1 MQLSK
6 FLATY
11 FYTTEE
17 LCHTLSIDEET
28 LSAWQQS
35 SLFPKPSYCL
45 QSQLECSSYSGIYQ
59 CEEYQDFYPRGAA
72 SWGQL
77 IIKHDITSSC
87 QAFNYFAQQYS
98 NQLSKL
104 AEQGFAINEELFG
117 SEIDEHLQQ
126 VWQQFL
132 CSKYGVLTQNGL
144 VEEAVQLDVAK
155 LLIDDIT
162 EMRTK
167 TGLNMDER
175 QSLHKAL
182 KLINRALSHGTGNE
196 GKNTLR
202 HRYIDDVV
210 AKYDLSVK

>member
-45 QSQLECSSYSGIYQ
+45 KSQLECSSYSGIYQ
-59 CEEYQDFYPRGAA
+59 CEEYQDYYPRGAA

>member
-59 CEEYQDFYPRGAA
+59 CEEYQDYYPRGAA
-72 SWGQL
+72 SWGLL
-77 IIKHDITSSC
+77 IIKHDISSSC

-104 AEQGFAINEELFG
+104 AEQGFAIDEELFG

-162 EMRTK
+162 ELRTK
-167 TGLNMDER
+167 SGLSVEER

-182 KLINRALSHGTGNE
+182 KLMNRALSHGTGNE

>member
-17 LCHTLSIDEET
+17 LCQTLSIDEET
-28 LSAWQQS
+28 LSEWQQS

-59 CEEYQDFYPRGAA
+59 CEEYQDYYPRGAA

-98 NQLSKL
+98 NHLSKL

-117 SEIDEHLQQ
+117 SEIEEHLQQ

-144 VEEAVQLDVAK
+144 VEEAVQLDGAK

-162 EMRTK
+162 ELRTK
-167 TGLNMDER
+167 IGLTLEER

-182 KLINRALSHGTGNE
+182 KLMNRALSYGTGNE

-202 HRYIDDVV
+202 HRYIDNVV
-210 AKYDLSVK
+210 TKYDLSIK

>member
-59 CEEYQDFYPRGAA
+59 CEEYQDYYPRGAA

>member
-6 FLATY
+6 FLANY

-17 LCHTLSIDEET
+17 LCHALSIDEET
-28 LSAWQQS
+28 LTDWQQKG
-35 SLFPKPSYCL
+35 LFPKPSYCL

-59 CEEYQDFYPRGAA
+59 CEEYQDFYPRGAS
-72 SWGQL
+72 SWGQH
-77 IIKHDITSSC
+77 IIKHDVKSSC
-87 QAFNYFAQQYS
+87 QAFNHFAQQYS
-98 NQLSKL
+98 TQLSKL
-104 AEQGFAINEELFG
+104 AEQGYALNEDLFG

-144 VEEAVQLDVAK
+144 IEEAVQLDVAK

-162 EMRTK
+162 ELRTK
-167 TGLNMDER
+167 TGLTVDER
-175 QSLHKAL
+175 QALHKAL
-182 KLINRALSHGTGNE
+182 NLMNKALSHGTGNE

-202 HRYIDDVV
+202 HKYIEEVV
-210 AKYDLSVK
+210 CKYDLSVK

>member
-59 CEEYQDFYPRGAA
+59 CEEYQDYYPRGAA

-77 IIKHDITSSC
+77 IIKHDIRII
-87 QAFNYFAQQYS
+87 
-98 NQLSKL
+98 LP
-104 AEQGFAINEELFG
+104 
-117 SEIDEHLQQ
+117 
-126 VWQQFL
+126 
-132 CSKYGVLTQNGL
+132 
-144 VEEAVQLDVAK
+144 
-155 LLIDDIT
+155 
-162 EMRTK
+162 
-167 TGLNMDER
+167 
-175 QSLHKAL
+175 
-182 KLINRALSHGTGNE
+182 
-196 GKNTLR
+196 
-202 HRYIDDVV
+202 
-210 AKYDLSVK
+210 SV

>member
-28 LSAWQQS
+28 LSAWQKS

-59 CEEYQDFYPRGAA
+59 CEEYQDYYPRGAA

-77 IIKHDITSSC
+77 IIKHDISSSC

-162 EMRTK
+162 ELRTK
-167 TGLNMDER
+167 TGLSVEER

-182 KLINRALSHGTGNE
+182 KLMNRALSHGTGNE

>member
-17 LCHTLSIDEET
+17 LCHTLTIDEET

-59 CEEYQDFYPRGAA
+59 CEEYQDYYPRGAA

-104 AEQGFAINEELFG
+104 AEQGFAIDEELFG

-182 KLINRALSHGTGNE
+182 KLMNRALSHGTGNE

>member
-59 CEEYQDFYPRGAA
+59 CEEYQDYYPRGAA

-77 IIKHDITSSC
+77 IIKHDISSSC

-104 AEQGFAINEELFG
+104 AEQGFAIDEELFG

-144 VEEAVQLDVAK
+144 VDEAVQLDVAK

-162 EMRTK
+162 ELRTK
-167 TGLNMDER
+167 TGLSVEER
-175 QSLHKAL
+175 QCLHKAL
-182 KLINRALSHGTGNE
+182 KLMNRALSHGTGNE

>member
-59 CEEYQDFYPRGAA
+59 CEEYQDYYPRGAA

-77 IIKHDITSSC
+77 IIKHDISSSC

-104 AEQGFAINEELFG
+104 AEQGFAIDEELFG

-132 CSKYGVLTQNGL
+132 YSKYGVLTQNGL

-162 EMRTK
+162 ELRTK
-167 TGLNMDER
+167 TGLSVEER

-182 KLINRALSHGTGNE
+182 KLMNRALSHGTGNE

>member
-59 CEEYQDFYPRGAA
+59 CEEYQDYYPRGAA
-72 SWGQL
+72 CWGQL
-77 IIKHDITSSC
+77 IIKHDISSSC

-104 AEQGFAINEELFG
+104 AEQGFAIDEELFG

-132 CSKYGVLTQNGL
+132 YSKYSVLTQNGL

-162 EMRTK
+162 ELRTK
-167 TGLNMDER
+167 TGLSVEER

-182 KLINRALSHGTGNE
+182 KLMNRALSHGTGNE

>member
-59 CEEYQDFYPRGAA
+59 CEEYQDYYPRGAA

-210 AKYDLSVK
+210 AKYDLSLK

>member
-17 LCHTLSIDEET
+17 LCHTLSINEET

-59 CEEYQDFYPRGAA
+59 CEEYQDYYPRGAA

>member
-59 CEEYQDFYPRGAA
+59 CEEYQDYYPRGAA

-182 KLINRALSHGTGNE
+182 KLMNRALSHGTGNE

-210 AKYDLSVK
+210 AKYDLSIK

>member
-28 LSAWQQS
+28 LSAWQKS

-59 CEEYQDFYPRGAA
+59 CEEYQDYYPRGAA

-77 IIKHDITSSC
+77 IIKHDISSSC

-162 EMRTK
+162 ELRTK

-182 KLINRALSHGTGNE
+182 KLMNRALSHGTGNE

>member
-59 CEEYQDFYPRGAA
+59 CEEYQDYYPRGAA

-77 IIKHDITSSC
+77 IIKHDISSSC

-104 AEQGFAINEELFG
+104 AEQGFAIDEELFG

>member
-59 CEEYQDFYPRGAA
+59 CEEYQDYYPRGAA

-182 KLINRALSHGTGNE
+182 KLMNRALSHGTGNE

>member
-59 CEEYQDFYPRGAA
+59 CEEYQDYYPRGAA

-87 QAFNYFAQQYS
+87 QAFNYFTQQYS

-117 SEIDEHLQQ
+117 NEIDEHLQQ

-162 EMRTK
+162 EMRNK

-210 AKYDLSVK
+210 AKYDLSIK

>member
-28 LSAWQQS
+28 LSAWQKS

-45 QSQLECSSYSGIYQ
+45 QSQLECCSYSGIYQ
-59 CEEYQDFYPRGAA
+59 CEEYQDYYPRGAA

-77 IIKHDITSSC
+77 IIKHDISSSC

-162 EMRTK
+162 ELRTK
-167 TGLNMDER
+167 TGLSVEER

-182 KLINRALSHGTGNE
+182 KLMNRALSHGTGNE

>member
-17 LCHTLSIDEET
+17 LCQTLSIDEDT
-28 LSAWQQS
+28 LGAWQQS

-59 CEEYQDFYPRGAA
+59 CEEYQDYYPRGAA

-77 IIKHDITSSC
+77 IIKHDINSSC
-87 QAFNYFAQQYS
+87 QAFNYFAQHYS
-98 NQLSKL
+98 AQLSKL
-104 AEQGFAINEELFG
+104 TEQGFAIDEELFG
-117 SEIDEHLQQ
+117 AEIDEHLQQ

-162 EMRTK
+162 ELRTK
-167 TGLNMDER
+167 TGLSADER
-175 QSLHKAL
+175 QALHKAL
-182 KLINRALSHGTGNE
+182 KLMNRALSHGTSNE

-202 HRYIDDVV
+202 YRYIDSVV

>member
-59 CEEYQDFYPRGAA
+59 CEEYQDYYPRGAA

-77 IIKHDITSSC
+77 IIKHDISSSC

-182 KLINRALSHGTGNE
+182 KLMNRALSHGTGNE

>member
-28 LSAWQQS
+28 LSVWQQS

-59 CEEYQDFYPRGAA
+59 CEEYQDYYPRGAA

-77 IIKHDITSSC
+77 IIKHDISSSC

-104 AEQGFAINEELFG
+104 AEQGFAIDEELFG

-162 EMRTK
+162 ELRTK
-167 TGLNMDER
+167 IGLTLEER

-182 KLINRALSHGTGNE
+182 KLMNRALSYGTGNE

-202 HRYIDDVV
+202 HRYIDNVV
-210 AKYDLSVK
+210 TKYDLSIK

>member
-28 LSAWQQS
+28 LSAWQKS

-59 CEEYQDFYPRGAA
+59 CEEYQDYYPRGAA

-77 IIKHDITSSC
+77 IIKHDISSSC

-104 AEQGFAINEELFG
+104 AEQGFAIDEELFG

-162 EMRTK
+162 ELRTK
-167 TGLNMDER
+167 SGLSVEER

-182 KLINRALSHGTGNE
+182 KLMNRALSHGTGNE

>member
-59 CEEYQDFYPRGAA
+59 CEEYQDYYPRGAT

-77 IIKHDITSSC
+77 IIKHDISSSC

-104 AEQGFAINEELFG
+104 AEQGFAIDEELFG

-162 EMRTK
+162 ELRTK
-167 TGLNMDER
+167 TGLSVEER

-182 KLINRALSHGTGNE
+182 KLMNRALSHGTGNE

-210 AKYDLSVK
+210 AKYDLSVR

>member
-59 CEEYQDFYPRGAA
+59 CEEYQDYYPRGAA

-104 AEQGFAINEELFG
+104 AEQGFAIDEELFG

-132 CSKYGVLTQNGL
+132 YSKYGVLTQNGL

-162 EMRTK
+162 ELRTK
-167 TGLNMDER
+167 TGLSVEER

-182 KLINRALSHGTGNE
+182 KLMNRALSHGTGNE

>member
-59 CEEYQDFYPRGAA
+59 CEEYQDYYPRGAA

-210 AKYDLSVK
+210 AKYDLSIK

>member
-59 CEEYQDFYPRGAA
+59 CEEYQDYYPRGAA

-77 IIKHDITSSC
+77 IIKHHISSSC

-104 AEQGFAINEELFG
+104 AEQGFAIDEELFG

-162 EMRTK
+162 ELRSK
-167 TGLNMDER
+167 TGLSVEER

-182 KLINRALSHGTGNE
+182 KLMNRASSHGTGNE

>member
-17 LCHTLSIDEET
+17 LCHTLAIDEET

-59 CEEYQDFYPRGAA
+59 CEEYQDYYPRGAA

-210 AKYDLSVK
+210 AKYDLSIK

>member
-59 CEEYQDFYPRGAA
+59 CEEYQDYYPRGAA

-77 IIKHDITSSC
+77 IIKHDISSSC

-104 AEQGFAINEELFG
+104 AEQGFAIDEELFG

-162 EMRTK
+162 ELRSK
-167 TGLNMDER
+167 TGLSVEER
-175 QSLHKAL
+175 QSLHNAL
-182 KLINRALSHGTGNE
+182 KLMNRALSHGTGNE